1 MDCLIDWLIDQVV
14 SESLARIL
22 LNSSNLLRIALN
34 WLIDWFIDWLIDQV
48 VSESLASILLNS
60 SNLLR
65 IDLDGVNVLAPSI
78 VSALEAVLPEKEV
91 INLILPLI
99 NWEK

>member
-1 MDCLIDWLIDQVV
+1 MVT
-14 SESLARIL
+14 
-22 LNSSNLLRIALN
+22 
-34 WLIDWFIDWLIDQV
+34 
-48 VSESLASILLNS
+48 ESLASILLNS

-91 INLILPLI
+91 LSKNSTFLMQTCLFYVQFAVNVILVG
-99 NWEK
+99 EVDR

>member
-1 MDCLIDWLIDQVV
+1 MDCL
-14 SESLARIL
+14 
-22 LNSSNLLRIALN
+22 
-34 WLIDWFIDWLIDQV
+34 IDWLIDQV

>member
-1 MDCLIDWLIDQVV
+1 
-14 SESLARIL
+14 
-22 LNSSNLLRIALN
+22 
-34 WLIDWFIDWLIDQV
+34 LIDQV

-99 NWEK
+99 N

>member
-1 MDCLIDWLIDQVV
+1 MDGLIDWLILIDF
-14 SESLARIL
+14 SLNDWLIHSLIL
-22 LNSSNLLRIALN
+22 SLIHFSLINLL
-34 WLIDWFIDWLIDQV
+34 IDWLIEQV

-91 INLILPLI
+91 INLIFPLI
-99 NWEK
+99 IREK

>member
-34 WLIDWFIDWLIDQV
+34 WLIDLLIDWLIDW
-48 VSESLASILLNS
+48 SGCIGEFGKYS
-60 SNLLR
+60 
-65 IDLDGVNVLAPSI
+65 
-78 VSALEAVLPEKEV
+78 PE
-91 INLILPLI
+91 LQ
-99 NWEK
+99 